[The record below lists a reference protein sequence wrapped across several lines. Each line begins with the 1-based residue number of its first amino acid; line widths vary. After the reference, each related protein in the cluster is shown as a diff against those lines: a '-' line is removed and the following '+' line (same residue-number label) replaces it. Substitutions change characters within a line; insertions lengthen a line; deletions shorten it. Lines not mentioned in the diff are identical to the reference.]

1 MTAFE
6 PVRALVRGLDVLRVV
21 SENSR
26 LTASEISKRLNIPQP
41 TIVRILETL
50 IAVGYVYRDLDAATF
65 GVTAKT
71 KSLSSGY
78 DMSSRVAQL
87 AQPTIEAL
95 RQEIGWPSNLSVPV
109 GRSMVIAYTNR
120 AAHGLSMPGRLGAQL
135 PMLATATG
143 IVYLANLDDAAQKEL
158 LSDIK
163 SSSDPW
169 DSLPALWK
177 GLKNKLER
185 VKAQGYGLAEEQYL
199 DAIYQSRLWAVAVP
213 IHSNLG
219 VEAAISSLVLRDA
232 GDQEE
237 QIERILPNLRQA
249 AHEIGR
255 EIDLDRGIG
264 EIE

>member
-6 PVRALVRGLDVLRVV
+6 PVRALVRGLDVLRFV

-26 LTASEISKRLNIPQP
+26 LTASEIAKRLDIPQP

-120 AAHGLSMPGRLGAQL
+120 AAHGLSMPGRFGR
-135 PMLATATG
+135 P
-143 IVYLANLDDAAQKEL
+143 
-158 LSDIK
+158 
-163 SSSDPW
+163 
-169 DSLPALWK
+169 
-177 GLKNKLER
+177 
-185 VKAQGYGLAEEQYL
+185 
-199 DAIYQSRLWAVAVP
+199 VA
-213 IHSNLG
+213 
-219 VEAAISSLVLRDA
+219 DA
-232 GDQEE
+232 GD
-237 QIERILPNLRQA
+237 RHRYCLP
-249 AHEIGR
+249 
-255 EIDLDRGIG
+255 G
-264 EIE
+264 ES